1 MFNIGL
7 SELVV
12 IFFVAYII
20 VGPKDLSKVARQV
33 ARAIKKLRKMVD
45 ELKAESGWDDVMN
58 SVDEVKRDVAS
69 PVEDA
74 QKELKHIDDTVKDA
88 VEEIKK

>member
-7 SELVV
+7 SELIV

-20 VGPKDLSKVARQV
+20 VGPKDLSKVARKIAYV
-33 ARAIKKLRKMVD
+33 IKKLRKTVD

-58 SVDEVKRDVAS
+58 SVDEVKQDVSS
-69 PVEDA
+69 PIANA
-74 QKELKHIDDTVKDA
+74 QKELQHIDDTIKDT